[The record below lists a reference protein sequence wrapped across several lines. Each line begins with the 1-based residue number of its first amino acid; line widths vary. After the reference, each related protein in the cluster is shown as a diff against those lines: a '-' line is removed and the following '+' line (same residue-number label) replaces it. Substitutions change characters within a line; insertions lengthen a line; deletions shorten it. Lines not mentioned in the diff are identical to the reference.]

1 MASQEVIVAAVDGTP
16 ASDAGVVWAAREA
29 ESRHAVLRIV
39 HVWHSP
45 SYPTDPV
52 LAIPERQDVFVNSA
66 AVIAV
71 ETAPFI
77 DIEVLTQAGIP
88 SITLLQM
95 TEGAS
100 LIVLGGHRRNRLD
113 RIVFGSVTTHLLA
126 RASCPV
132 LVVRSERAADASEVG
147 PVVVGLDH
155 DDTSDDALDFAFAFA
170 ASHGRDLV
178 ALQAWTAH
186 ELSASDQDVPTTI
199 RGVQDALS
207 AGMRL
212 FHMKYPSVDVVTVAA
227 CESPVDALLDWSDKA
242 SLLVV
247 GSRGRGYFAGM
258 LLGSVSSAVAHQA
271 ACSVAVV
278 RPRTMQQL
286 LDALAS

>member
-1 MASQEVIVAAVDGTP
+1 MASREVIVAAVDGTP
-16 ASDAGVVWAAREA
+16 ASDEAVRWAAREA
-29 ESRHAVLRIV
+29 ASRHAVLRIV

-52 LAIPERQDVFVNSA
+52 LAIPERQDVCVNSA
-66 AVIAV
+66 AAIAV
-71 ETAPFI
+71 AAAPLI
-77 DIEVLTQAGIP
+77 DVELSTQAGIP

-100 LIVLGGHRRNRLD
+100 LIVLGGHRRTRLD
-113 RIVFGSVTTHLLA
+113 RMVFGSVTTHLLA

-132 LVVRSERAADASEVG
+132 LVVRTQQAATGSG

-178 ALQAWTAH
+178 AVQAWTAH

-247 GSRGRGYFAGM
+247 GSRGRGHFAGM

-271 ACSVAVV
+271 TCSVAVV